1 MYFADLSKKEILDSS
16 IDLGDYF
23 EYTLGSPVEIT
34 TLKSLHKNDVIA
46 KGLANASKED
56 KLMVKYSPTNKIYF
70 SKNFILGDTTEIY
83 SSMYVDE
90 KNGRLYVGSVEEFGN
105 MTGILAFS
113 GYLSLNNL
121 VESDRPILCTTKMRS
136 VILERIKVLSL
147 GVRGDKLYALFYIP
161 NIKGLK
167 LSIRGRLDKGISPV
181 TYKISACKDCCS
193 FTIKDWFDGLTKIKE
208 V

>member
-70 SKNFILGDTTEIY
+70 SKNFILGGTTEIY

-136 VILERIKVLSL
+136 VIMERIKVLSL
-147 GVRGDKLYALFYIP
+147 GIRGDKLYALFYIP
-161 NIKGLK
+161 SIKGLK